1 MRADLLAHDGAK
13 ATRPTQNKL
22 DKRSLSVPFFN
33 KVAIKG
39 DLCMFRTRFNA
50 AAIALLAI
58 GTLAQPGQAQDA
70 PSPRLK
76 LVDGRTNPELLP
88 EAFAWRLALWAL
100 VDASRADETLSPD
113 EAIEGL
119 GRYTLFVS
127 ADDARTI
134 IQAASA
140 ALDRVDRL
148 RKALEDDTIPWSVA
162 AQKARDHQADE
173 VILECR
179 AALERQLSSQAYR
192 GLERYVATA
201 KRGMTHFPSE

>member
-1 MRADLLAHDGAK
+1 MFGTRINAV
-13 ATRPTQNKL
+13 AT
-22 DKRSLSVPFFN
+22 
-33 KVAIKG
+33 
-39 DLCMFRTRFNA
+39 
-50 AAIALLAI
+50 ALLAI
-58 GTLAQPGQAQDA
+58 GTLGQTGQAQDT
-70 PSPRLK
+70 PSPKPKR
-76 LVDGRTNPELLP
+76 VDGRTHPELLP
-88 EAFAWRLALWAL
+88 EAFAWRMALWAL

-134 IQAASA
+134 IQTASA
-140 ALDRVDRL
+140 ALDKVDRL

-162 AQKARDHQADE
+162 AQKAHDHQADE

-201 KRGMTHFPSE
+201 KRGMTYFTSE